1 MKKILKYSF
10 IGSIVGVAAGFLIAL
25 LFSWVN
31 SGGKFLPSKPQF
43 NARFSSNLIA
53 VTVSAGIWALMGAL
67 FGASYLIFEQE
78 NWSITRQTFT
88 HFLVTIV
95 FFLPLAIFA
104 DWFSFTAGGIIS
116 AVIEFVIIYA
126 LIWWWQM
133 ERAKRQIKMLNDVIS
148 AS

>member
-1 MKKILKYSF
+1 MKRIIKSSLA
-10 IGSIVGVAAGFLIAL
+10 GVAVGFLIAL

-31 SGGKFLPSKPQF
+31 SGGKFLASKPQF
-43 NARFSSNLIA
+43 NARFSSNLTA
-53 VTVSAGIWALMGAL
+53 VTVSAGIWALMGAI

-78 NWSITRQTFT
+78 KWSITRQTVI

-104 DWFSFTAGGIIS
+104 GWFPFTAGGIIS
-116 AVIEFVIIYA
+116 AVVEFVIIYS

-133 ERAKRQIKMLNDVIS
+133 ERAKKKIKMLNDAIS